1 MKRYFLFIPLIII
14 DNNYQ
19 NYFDLIKDLI
29 NAGSNTKLVSVLTT
43 KVIEV
48 NQPSALVPPKS
59 LKQKIIKPA
68 TKTKEV

>member
-1 MKRYFLFIPLIII
+1 MKRYFYLHLTKL
-14 DNNYQ
+14 YQ

-29 NAGSNTKLVSVLTT
+29 NAGSNTKFVSVLTT

-59 LKQKIIKPA
+59 LKQNIIKPA
-68 TKTKEV
+68 TNTKEV

>member
-1 MKRYFLFIPLIII
+1 MHPSKV
-14 DNNYQ
+14 YQ
-19 NYFDLIKDLI
+19 NYFDFIKDLI

-59 LKQKIIKPA
+59 LKQNIIKPA
-68 TKTKEV
+68 TNTKEV